1 MIDLFLLAFDVT
13 AVLAILLLWAYLA
26 GSRD

>member
-1 MIDLFLLAFDVT
+1 MIDLFLLAIDVT
-13 AVLAILLLWAYLA
+13 AVLAILLLWAYHA